1 MVKEHWSNKKWRPAM
16 AWMYMIVCVFDFI
29 IAPVLWSILQSMY
42 KGNVTEQWVPLTLQG
57 AGLFHMAMGAIVGV
71 TAWSRGQEKLAGVE
85 QPYMKPTRY
94 RQEQYERD
102 DTEMEYGR
110 ETAAE
115 HRDRLSR
122 DANRES

>member
-1 MVKEHWSNKKWRPAM
+1 MVKEHWTNKKWRPAM

-29 IAPVLWSILQSMY
+29 IAPILWSILQSMY

-71 TAWSRGQEKLAGVE
+71 TAWSRGKEKLAGVE
-85 QPYMKPTRY
+85 QPNMKPTRY
-94 RQEQYERD
+94 RQDDYERD
-102 DTEMEYGR
+102 DTEMDNGT

-115 HRDRLSR
+115 YRDRISR
-122 DANRES
+122 NSPRES